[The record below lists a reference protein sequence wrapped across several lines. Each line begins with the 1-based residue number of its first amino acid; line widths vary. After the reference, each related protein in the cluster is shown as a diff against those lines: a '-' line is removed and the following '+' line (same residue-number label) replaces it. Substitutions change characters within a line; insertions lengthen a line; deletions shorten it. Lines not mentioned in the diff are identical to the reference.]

1 MVEETTKL
9 LHSPK
14 VRINIM
20 QLYVAHASSPA
31 LESHFSSLSPSMQG
45 PNPVTKRSLRN
56 TQSLPLRVINTNQ
69 KHGIR
74 REQTFTKRVQLSP
87 PKEPREHANAAQG
100 SPSKYEKYKYSQKEQ
115 TLTKRA
121 QGPSEKEST
130 KHAYA
135 VLGSPLKDETYKYS
149 QKKQTLTKR
158 VQRSPEKE
166 PREHVYAALGSPPKD
181 EKYKYSQKRQ
191 TFTKRVQESPEKE
204 PREHAYAVIG
214 SPPKDDK
221 YKYSPKPIPKEKTI
235 KAKKIFRLHSE
246 ERALRR
252 ASFDYMM
259 SSKINSLGIIKRF
272 EEKIM
277 KVIEEEEIKV
287 MRKEMVPKAQLM
299 PIFDRPFYPQR
310 STRPLTA
317 PKEPSFIFSI
327 TYIISLL
334 FRTTNLDL

>member
-14 VRINIM
+14 N
-20 QLYVAHASSPA
+20 
-31 LESHFSSLSPSMQG
+31 PSKQG
-45 PNPVTKRSLRN
+45 QNPVTKCSLRN
-56 TQSLPLRVINTNQ
+56 TQSLPFRVINTNQ
-69 KHGIR
+69 KYGIR
-74 REQTFTKRVQLSP
+74 KEQTFTKRVQLSP
-87 PKEPREHANAAQG
+87 PKEPRGHVNAAQG
-100 SPSKYEKYKYSQKEQ
+100 SAPKYEKYKYSQKEQ

-130 KHAYA
+130 QHAYA
-135 VLGSPLKDETYKYS
+135 ALGSPLKDERYKYS
-149 QKKQTLTKR
+149 QKKQTFTKR
-158 VQRSPEKE
+158 VQGSPEKE
-166 PREHVYAALGSPPKD
+166 PREHVYAALESTPKD
-181 EKYKYSQKRQ
+181 EKYKYS
-191 TFTKRVQESPEKE
+191 
-204 PREHAYAVIG
+204 
-214 SPPKDDK
+214 PK
-221 YKYSPKPIPKEKTI
+221 STPKEKTI
-235 KAKKIFRLHSE
+235 KAEKIFRLHSE

-259 SSKINSLGIIKRF
+259 SSKLNSLGIIKRF

-317 PKEPSFIFSI
+317 PKEPSFLKEKCCIGGEFHRHFCFNTKAI
-327 TYIISLL
+327 K
-334 FRTTNLDL
+334 